1 MNKFIRREDTEIVK
15 RLRDTERICRDRM
28 DGTVMLEA
36 ADAIERLET
45 DLKDCR
51 NELCFY
57 CGQYQTKHLG
67 SCNGCRWE

>member
-1 MNKFIRREDTEIVK
+1 MTEYIKRENAEIVED
-15 RLRDTERICRDRM
+15 LRVTERICRDRM

-51 NELCFY
+51 NELCLK